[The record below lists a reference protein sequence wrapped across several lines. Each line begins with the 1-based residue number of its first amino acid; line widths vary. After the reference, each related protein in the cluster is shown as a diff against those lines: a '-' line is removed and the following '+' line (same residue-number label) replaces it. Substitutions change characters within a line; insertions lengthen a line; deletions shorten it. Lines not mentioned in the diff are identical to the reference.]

1 MLPGSVTG
9 MGVFDKVRD
18 VAEKLTGSD
27 DDGPVKGSP
36 ASAAGGSAVPQGGP
50 GEASSAGSSHDN
62 PQAAFGGADA
72 VPATPDATPSVR
84 LDTGGEDKPKHEDV
98 RSENISSSAPSENIP
113 NSERDDV

>member
-1 MLPGSVTG
+1 

-18 VAEKLTGSD
+18 VAEKITGNA
-27 DDGPVKGSP
+27 DDGGTGPAKGSP
-36 ASAAGGSAVPQGGP
+36 AAAAGGAAVPQGEP
-50 GEASSAGSSHDN
+50 GEASSAGSSREN

-84 LDTGGEDKPKHEDV
+84 LDEGGEDKPKHEDV
-98 RSENISSSAPSENIP
+98 RSENISSSAPSENVP